1 MLHIKGTNPQ
11 LIVDTPDASTE
22 PRIRLFK
29 NNGTAIGQLE
39 GISGNTR
46 LLAEGAFQ
54 VMTNGGG
61 GAGATAAYFDT
72 SGRLGIGTTTPA
84 TTLEVNGTS
93 YVTDLLIRNNAG
105 TPSLGTSPWLYS
117 PASGALAIA
126 TNASE
131 RVRIDSSGRLLVG
144 TSSARSFVGTERL
157 VQIEGTS
164 GSTTNLSITRNSND
178 SGSGNLFLGKSRGT
192 ANGSNTIVQS
202 GDGLG
207 GVYFNGTDG
216 TQFVTGAFIA
226 CEVDGTPGAN
236 DMPGR
241 LVFSTTAD
249 GASGSTERVR
259 IANNGNFYIGGGTS
273 FGASGWTTQNAGC
286 QVSQYSPTS
295 DTRTLYQWQSDNAG
309 TNTTAV
315 YIEST
320 GKIYART
327 TTVQA
332 IASERR
338 LKENIA
344 PVDQT
349 ESWSTVRD
357 LPYYKYN
364 FIGSDPTNVV
374 YGPIADEVPDEMR
387 VATSQSDDVG
397 VIHTYD
403 NAMLQARSF
412 VALQA
417 ALKRIETLEAK
428 VAALEGA

>member
-1 MLHIKGTNPQ
+1 MPLLTGM
-11 LIVDTPDASTE
+11 TE
-22 PRIRLFK
+22 DGSEVPVQVAADGRLV
-29 NNGTAIGQLE
+29 
-39 GISGNTR
+39 
-46 LLAEGAFQ
+46 AEGLQ
-54 VMTNGGG
+54 GI
-61 GAGATAAYFDT
+61 AGPQ
-72 SGRLGIGTTTPA
+72 GIVGPA
-84 TTLEVNGTS
+84 GP
-93 YVTDLLIRNNAG
+93 AG
-105 TPSLGTSPWLYS
+105 PQGPQGPKGDVSLDPQ
-117 PASGALAIA
+117 
-126 TNASE
+126 
-131 RVRIDSSGRLLVG
+131 GRLLVG
-144 TSSARSFVGTERL
+144 TSTARSAFFNTTSYTPKL
-157 VQIEGTS
+157 QIEGTTYS
-164 GSTTNLSITRNSND
+164 DSMSSLVANGTGVESFFILGRTRGTSLGGTTIVNNGDTCGVVSFQGSDGTELVEAASIT
-178 SGSGNLFLGKSRGT
+178 
-192 ANGSNTIVQS
+192 VQ
-202 GDGLG
+202 
-207 GVYFNGTDG
+207 
-216 TQFVTGAFIA
+216 
-226 CEVDGTPGAN
+226 VDGTPGAN

-249 GASGSTERVR
+249 GASSPTERVR

-309 TNTTAV
+309 TNTPAV

-417 ALKRIETLEAK
+417 ALKRIEALEAK
-428 VAALEGA
+428 VAALQAS